1 MCEPQQPQ
9 TSGVVVVDTDMV
21 GGTSRV
27 QLNEDGSLRARRRF
41 ISSRTSKLPKGG
53 RGGVGGGGWWCVCVT
68 GTDGRYTNDVTDASF
83 RKPFLFTFWICLV
96 IAWARPGRAGRRA
109 NDRAPPNHL
118 RDRVPVRELFAGLR
132 RRRRSPK
139 RDQHVTRTGTSCQ

>member
-1 MCEPQQPQ
+1 MRSLGRQIGR
-9 TSGVVVVDTDMV
+9 SAHV
-21 GGTSRV
+21 GRFKPGARSFPK
-27 QLNEDGSLRARRRF
+27 EGGS
-41 ISSRTSKLPKGG
+41 
-53 RGGVGGGGWWCVCVT
+53 VT

-83 RKPFLFTFWICLV
+83 RKPFLFTFWIGLV